1 MVISPKRNQEQ
12 YGMRGITG
20 VRPSDRVTRFERTY
34 GTRSVDQ
41 PGPLGRQRRDHHPR
55 LGGQRGRPRVRHS
68 GGNPVRR

>member
-34 GTRSVDQ
+34 GTRSVEIS
-41 PGPLGRQRRDHHPR
+41 
-55 LGGQRGRPRVRHS
+55 RVRW
-68 GGNPVRR
+68 GDNGETTIRVWEGNEVVHVFDTLEGTL